1 METDFSAKAPSLG
14 YYFQIRYGLFLLLN
28 NEGSDE
34 SKLFFECLDDI
45 EISDLNQLN
54 LYQTKFHINNSVNL
68 TDRSTDLWKTIRVW
82 SESIQKGKIK
92 LKESS
97 FTLITT
103 AECTPTSILGKLR
116 NKEIDSKNA
125 IDQLDEICKETN
137 NNTNLPCYES
147 FTKLSPYQKKELIER
162 IVIVDSTMNF
172 NDLEESIK
180 KLLRI
185 SVKQENMN
193 SLFER
198 LEGWW
203 FGISIKQLNS
213 DEIKIISFELL
224 RNKIVDINSSLESDN
239 LPIDFDTKINISDSE
254 FIDFSK
260 RTFVKELSG
269 IGINKASLK
278 NAISDFLRT
287 FNQRSKWIRESLLD
301 PEDEHK
307 YEDRL
312 YQEWETKFDLLEEL
326 DDGIDDEEILRI
338 GRAFYRNLYTENLPP
353 IYIRPKVT
361 DPFLIRGSFQIL
373 AESEKV
379 GFNPKFKKKS

>member
-1 METDFSAKAPSLG
+1 
-14 YYFQIRYGLFLLLN
+14 
-28 NEGSDE
+28 
-34 SKLFFECLDDI
+34 
-45 EISDLNQLN
+45 
-54 LYQTKFHINNSVNL
+54 
-68 TDRSTDLWKTIRVW
+68 
-82 SESIQKGKIK
+82 
-92 LKESS
+92 
-97 FTLITT
+97 
-103 AECTPTSILGKLR
+103 
-116 NKEIDSKNA
+116 
-125 IDQLDEICKETN
+125 
-137 NNTNLPCYES
+137 
-147 FTKLSPYQKKELIER
+147 
-162 IVIVDSTMNF
+162 MNF
-172 NDLEESIK
+172 DDLEDRIK
-180 KLLRI
+180 KILRL

-203 FGISIKQLNS
+203 FGTSIKQLSS
-213 DEIKIISFELL
+213 DAIKIISFELL
-224 RNKIVDINSSLESDN
+224 RNKIVDITSSLESDN
-239 LPIDFDTKINISDSE
+239 LPIDFDTKINISDTE
-254 FIDFSK
+254 FLDFSN

-278 NAISDFLRT
+278 NAISDFLRS

-312 YQEWETKFDLLEEL
+312 YQEWETKFDLLEDL

-338 GRAFYRNLYTENLPP
+338 GRAFYRNMYTDNLPP

-361 DPFLIRGSFQIL
+361 EPFLIRGSFQIL